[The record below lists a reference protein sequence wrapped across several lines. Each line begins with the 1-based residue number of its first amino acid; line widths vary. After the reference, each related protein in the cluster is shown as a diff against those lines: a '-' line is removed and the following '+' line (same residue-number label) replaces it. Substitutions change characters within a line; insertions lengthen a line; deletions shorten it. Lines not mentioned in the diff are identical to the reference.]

1 MSKRISYVALNA
13 SHAIA
18 KVKELIERVRFRLI
32 YLPPYLLDLNLIE
45 HIWADLRR
53 AIRNDTNRE
62 NNRIYEYDSEKLD
75 KNKRSFHNDTA
86 VFKTLYLATPNTFNR
101 WTRPIQDLVMEYQH
115 MLIKFGK
122 I

>member
-62 NNRIYEYDSEKLD
+62 NNRIYEYDSEK
-75 KNKRSFHNDTA
+75 
-86 VFKTLYLATPNTFNR
+86 
-101 WTRPIQDLVMEYQH
+101 
-115 MLIKFGK
+115 FGK
-122 I
+122 K